1 MEQETKESF
10 EKKVKF
16 EGEVKCPHCGFFLI
30 VKAGK
35 KIIEPSKAA
44 VTEDFFSVEESPQ
57 SRLETGISIKDDKN
71 ISAELSDKNNKDD
84 PPKKKRGRP
93 KKE

>member
-1 MEQETKESF
+1 MENDESY

-35 KIIEPSKAA
+35 KILEPSKAA
-44 VTEDFFSVEESPQ
+44 VTEDFFGVEESPQ
-57 SRLETGISIKDDKN
+57 SRLETG
-71 ISAELSDKNNKDD
+71 LSPNESEDINVE
-84 PPKKKRGRP
+84 PSKKKRGRP
-93 KKE
+93 KKDNND

>member
-1 MEQETKESF
+1 MEEDEGY

-16 EGEVKCPHCGFFLI
+16 ESEVKCPHCGFWLEI
-30 VKAGK
+30 KAGK

-44 VTEDFFSVEESPQ
+44 VTEDFFEVEESSQ
-57 SRLETGISIKDDKN
+57 SRLETGISVNEDEDID
-71 ISAELSDKNNKDD
+71 IEISDKNNKDD

>member
-1 MEQETKESF
+1 MEQETKESY

-16 EGEVKCPHCGFFLI
+16 EGEVKCPHCGFFLV
-30 VKAGK
+30 VKA
-35 KIIEPSKAA
+35 
-44 VTEDFFSVEESPQ
+44 
-57 SRLETGISIKDDKN
+57 
-71 ISAELSDKNNKDD
+71 DKNNKDD